1 MFSQSL
7 FAQLC
12 RMIILLIISLVI
24 VHHSKPLIELLAQHA
39 VNSGCHQQSGEHNMA
54 DHQHH
59 H

>member
-1 MFSQSL
+1 
-7 FAQLC
+7 
-12 RMIILLIISLVI
+12 MIILLIISLVI